1 MLNGIQ
7 LAVDDIHAVGGY
19 LGRPLELVIK
29 DDKARLDD
37 TKRNLCVQRK
47 QQPTLHTLH
56 PRAHWCAGTLN
67 SGCCLGCPWRGAG
80 ARQIRQRC

>member
-29 DDKARLDD
+29 DSKASPEDA
-37 TKRNLCVQRK
+37 KRNLCV
-47 QQPTLHTLH
+47 
-56 PRAHWCAGTLN
+56 
-67 SGCCLGCPWRGAG
+67 
-80 ARQIRQRC
+80 